1 MFVVKSTEQSQR
13 YYVTPNE
20 HFWSL
25 DVSASI
31 ILPLMLPLILALIV
45 AGDFQGSFGQKYWW
59 ALRNYATIS
68 ES

>member
-13 YYVTPNE
+13 YYVTPNK

-25 DVSASI
+25 GVSASI
-31 ILPLMLPLILALIV
+31 ILPLIIALIV